1 MIRRLF
7 NLVLEGRCV
16 FNLAQLFM
24 SSIELPGSWVDH
36 GVPPVCSR
44 IHLHWNGHGEIG
56 VGSSRE
62 AALSVLMYY
71 QDLIYILTLRMD
83 PEKRQPH

>member
-1 MIRRLF
+1 MAYLQFAHGFICIGMDMEKLG
-7 NLVLEGRCV
+7 LGR
-16 FNLAQLFM
+16 
-24 SSIELPGSWVDH
+24 
-36 GVPPVCSR
+36 
-44 IHLHWNGHGEIG
+44 
-56 VGSSRE
+56 RE

>member
-36 GVPPVCSR
+36 GAY
-44 IHLHWNGHGEIG
+44 LQFAHGFICIG
-56 VGSSRE
+56 
-62 AALSVLMYY
+62 
-71 QDLIYILTLRMD
+71 MD
-83 PEKRQPH
+83 MEKLGLGRLGKLLYLY